1 MTLEQ
6 NIKGI
11 CSKFGLDFNE
21 FLKDFEVDHVM
32 EMSLFDLEAICEEY
46 EIDLHTLL
54 FKAVFLESSLKE
66 KLEKIKLLILD
77 VDGVM
82 TDGGMTFTAKG
93 DELKRFNT
101 KDGMGIL
108 KLRNT
113 EIEMGIISSGFSS
126 DIVEKRAKMLDIENC
141 YVGRE
146 AKMSILQSWII
157 EKGLNLEQVA
167 MIGDDINDREVMIG
181 VGLAICPADAVDEIK
196 SISHIVLKNKGGDGC
211 VREFID
217 NYLQIG

>member
-146 AKMSILQSWII
+146 AKMSILKSWII
-157 EKGLNLEQVA
+157 EKQLNLEQVA

-181 VGLAICPADAVDEIK
+181 VGLAVCPADAVDEIK